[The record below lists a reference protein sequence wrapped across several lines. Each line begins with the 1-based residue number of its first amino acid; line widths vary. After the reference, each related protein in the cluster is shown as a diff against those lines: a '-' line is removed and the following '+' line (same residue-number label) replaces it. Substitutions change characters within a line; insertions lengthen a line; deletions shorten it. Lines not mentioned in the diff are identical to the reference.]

1 MLCLNKKTGYGLMSL
16 AYLAEHANRVCSARE
31 IATTLELPLPRL
43 MNLLKTLHRRGF
55 VCSVRGSR
63 GGYRMGESLDRLT
76 LFDLV
81 AALEKK
87 DHGSEIGGAKHAP
100 IQALQ
105 YGLVRILKNVKLAD
119 LILPGHRIDV
129 PLERL
134 CACGGRHE
142 KTKENTKNESVLA

>member
-16 AYLAEHANRVCSARE
+16 AYLAEHADRVCSARE
-31 IATTLELPLPRL
+31 IATTLDLPLPRL

-63 GGYRMGESLDRLT
+63 GGYRMGDTLEQLS

-81 AALEKK
+81 AALEKRA
-87 DHGSEIGGAKHAP
+87 HGSEVGGSKHAP

-105 YGLVRILKNVKLAD
+105 YGLVRILKNVKLSD

-129 PLERL
+129 PIERL
-134 CACGGRHE
+134 CACGRHE
-142 KTKENTKNESVLA
+142 KKHEEKTVVASAT

>member
-16 AYLAEHANRVCSARE
+16 AYLAEHADRVCSARE

-63 GGYRMGESLDRLT
+63 GGYRMGDGLERLS

-87 DHGSEIGGAKHAP
+87 DHDSEVGGAKHAP

-134 CACGGRHE
+134 CACGRHDE
-142 KTKENTKNESVLA
+142 KREKKNLISSGT